1 MNHMEDRKIKEA
13 LLEGTEEAAK
23 LKDMVWK
30 NIQKELNLDGEKV
43 RVMKRSDKRKKK
55 GIASFIKY
63 GSIAAAVAIIIG
75 ANTQYGQAAV
85 GKIKELFV
93 PNKVIKQE
101 IEGMPTKDNVTLKES
116 HMKYIIYIDEQ
127 LYKMENAEGKDRIVP
142 KNKAANVPDVFM
154 EIQQVKDKKPE
165 TVATEIEKELKAK
178 YKTVEN
184 RGTVKEPVN
193 GILLRANSGTKWN
206 DTVVQY
212 YLVDNTKGGT
222 FVIKEQYFMEASEG
236 HGARFYNML
245 KEFKIVS
252 E

>member
-1 MNHMEDRKIKEA
+1 MNHMEDKKIREA
-13 LLEGTEEAAK
+13 LLEGTEEAAR

-30 NIQKELNLDGEKV
+30 NIQKELNIDGVKV
-43 RVMKRSDKRKKK
+43 KVMKRSDKRKKRT
-55 GIASFIKY
+55 IPNFIKY

-75 ANTQYGQAAV
+75 ANTDYGKAAV

-93 PNKVIKQE
+93 PNKVIIQE
-101 IEGMPTKDNVTLKES
+101 IEGMPTNDNVALKES
-116 HMKYIIYIDEQ
+116 QMKYIIYIDEQ
-127 LYKMENAEGKDRIVP
+127 MYTMENSQDKDRIVP
-142 KNKAANVPDVFM
+142 KNKAANVPEVFM
-154 EIQQVKDKKPE
+154 EIQQIKDKKPE
-165 TVATEIEKELKAK
+165 TVVAEIEKELKAK

-184 RGTVKEPVN
+184 RGVVKEPVN
-193 GILLRANSGTKWN
+193 GILIRANSGTKWN

-212 YLVDNTKGGT
+212 YLVDSTKGGT